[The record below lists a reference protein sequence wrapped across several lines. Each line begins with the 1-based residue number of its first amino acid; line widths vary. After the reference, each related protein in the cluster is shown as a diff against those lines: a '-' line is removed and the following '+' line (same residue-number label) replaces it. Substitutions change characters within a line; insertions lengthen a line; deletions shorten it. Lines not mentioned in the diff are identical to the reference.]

1 MIPDDHLYSS
11 TTIANAAMEIVDN
24 QSAPTLEKETLV
36 EIIKKS
42 TLQDQRLRLVT
53 TIVPNTSDDD
63 EIAGLLKLLGGA
75 YAEIADREKR
85 PKLDKNMDNK
95 ALLNLLKSKGFI
107 SSFSEDKDG
116 VSWRIYPPRAEH

>member
-1 MIPDDHLYSS
+1 
-11 TTIANAAMEIVDN
+11 MEIVDN

-53 TIVPNTSDDD
+53 TIIPNTSDDD

-85 PKLDKNMDNK
+85 PKLEKNMDNK

-116 VSWRIYPPRAEH
+116 VSWRIYPPKS